1 VIEFKDG
8 EAEIIS
14 LPTSTVDAI
23 LCRWE
28 LLFLPVSRAGL
39 SNIYRSLAEGGREAT
54 AVCASLEEVPFLSVV
69 MNTVRKLISHKMNH
83 SSSLIVLLEKYGYS
97 RIQVL

>member
-1 VIEFKDG
+1 MGKRKLLVHQLLQLMRYSADG
-8 EAEIIS
+8 NYCFC
-14 LPTSTVDAI
+14 P
-23 LCRWE
+23 
-28 LLFLPVSRAGL
+28 FLETGL

-83 SSSLIVLLEKYGYS
+83 SSSLIVLLEQYGYS